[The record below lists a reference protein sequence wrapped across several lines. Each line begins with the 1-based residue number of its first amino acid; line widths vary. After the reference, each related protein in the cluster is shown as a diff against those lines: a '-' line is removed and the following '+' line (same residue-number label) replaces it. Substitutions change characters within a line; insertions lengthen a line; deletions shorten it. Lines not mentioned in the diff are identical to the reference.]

1 LDFRARFALNLE
13 TGDYSPVRVIMPDLN
28 FIVSLG
34 APEIKRNKIKLAP
47 AELST
52 GRLLIEL

>member
-1 LDFRARFALNLE
+1 
-13 TGDYSPVRVIMPDLN
+13 MPDLN

-34 APEIKRNKIKLAP
+34 APEIKQNKIKLAP
-47 AELST
+47 AQLSA